1 MMRRFLPALI
11 ALAGLTTLAT
21 AGTPNADTHWLHVKV
36 DQKGP
41 EAETVRINLPIR
53 LVAEV
58 LPMIKDGRFHG
69 GYLHLDSLGTH
80 GDMDFRGMLAALK
93 DAPDGEYVTVDSP
106 DEKVRINKEKGL
118 LLIKVRNTG
127 PEPEAVD
134 VKVRMDI
141 LEALLSGPPGQLNVS
156 AAVAVLGSDEAE
168 LVTVHEEDETVRI
181 WVDGKATAD

>member
-1 MMRRFLPALI
+1 
-11 ALAGLTTLAT
+11 
-21 AGTPNADTHWLHVKV
+21 
-36 DQKGP
+36 
-41 EAETVRINLPIR
+41 
-53 LVAEV
+53 
-58 LPMIKDGRFHG
+58 
-69 GYLHLDSLGTH
+69 
-80 GDMDFRGMLAALK
+80 MDFRGMLAALK